1 MIEKVEDYKIPHMN
15 IDNLLTS
22 YMKSSKGIKDL
33 INIILSFDQTTE
45 ALFCTTVKKINIKE
59 DIEVVGFGN
68 YIGSFSYFPTVMLT
82 LISSLNEIPE
92 HDKLLSSAFKIL
104 LSNLSEDT
112 RNAIVNEAKRY
123 I

>member
-1 MIEKVEDYKIPHMN
+1 
-15 IDNLLTS
+15 
-22 YMKSSKGIKDL
+22 
-33 INIILSFDQTTE
+33 
-45 ALFCTTVKKINIKE
+45 
-59 DIEVVGFGN
+59 
-68 YIGSFSYFPTVMLT
+68 MLT